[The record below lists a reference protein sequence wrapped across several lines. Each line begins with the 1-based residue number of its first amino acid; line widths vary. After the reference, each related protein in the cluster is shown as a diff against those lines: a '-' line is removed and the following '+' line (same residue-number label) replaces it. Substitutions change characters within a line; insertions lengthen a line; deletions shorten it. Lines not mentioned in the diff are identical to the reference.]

1 MKFVLLLLSIF
12 CVLKLTHQQPNIPT
26 PAPNA
31 SDVLPKPDPAVVN
44 DQPQIII
51 NPVPPFNPIDPI
63 LPPFTMPSPVT
74 KTPVP
79 KSDKFSVVAS
89 NTIRCGKP
97 YTVYIR
103 GFDLKNE
110 VSVKIVL
117 ESSDG
122 IYKEEKSAILKD
134 LVPKSNL
141 DFNPGSWDNHAE
153 ADSYSLTVSSG
164 DYSETKTINYEKK
177 ENAMFIQTNKAIF
190 KPSDIIKYRI
200 FSIDSES
207 NAYTPKRPVIITLT
221 DPRNH
226 EIGKLDNITF
236 INGKFESEWLLPSK
250 PILGTWKLTV
260 QYGKNSETVEKR
272 LTVDEYVLS
281 LFTASLSV
289 PSQVSYSSSQFPI
302 TINAEYTFKQPISG
316 TASITIFKNNGD
328 IYTKNV
334 ICNSK
339 STTFYVNFVKD
350 LGYTTSSY
358 YYASISLVFIDPK
371 TNTKATDQASVSI
384 VPYAYNL
391 QFINENIYRPG
402 QVLPYTLISKT
413 LDDKP
418 APNVKVSV
426 QINNYQTTLIT
437 GKDGTV
443 KSSYKT
449 NASDPS
455 YLSIYGTCP
464 TCNSGYSYA
473 NPIGL
478 KPAEGISLTLITQNP
493 SYRNKVYILATSAE
507 KISEF
512 YYFVTSKGVLLESR
526 KVSCYE
532 DGNPDNDFRT
542 VEFAIMP
549 NFSYAPNMYIY
560 AYYYKPS
567 DFKFLNT
574 NLFVSFKQEL
584 PNTLKINLKGA
595 DSTGNVV
602 IKPGSSISM
611 SIQSKPLSVV
621 SLAAVDQRVL
631 QLASTQ
637 NFTYN
642 EVFSSFNQYGSLGPI
657 FFNAPVRKGFFN
669 YDYYN
674 AYSAGLVFLSNI
686 PVPQY
691 DFPPGISFD
700 QLAGQENIKNKFT
713 NPSPGPASNIKVR
726 KDFSEVFLF
735 EDVALGKTTSSL
747 TINRQVPDSIT
758 SYLIYGVSMNE
769 KDGLGLPVNLPSA
782 TIYLPFFIS
791 LELPPSVKRGE
802 TLTLNIQIFNYL
814 GSTQTAIASVVINP
828 MFEVVNAS
836 NNGWTSSK
844 GKIFQSFKVANG
856 QDFTAKLLIK
866 PKNIGVLTLDITA
879 QSSSA
884 GDAIQ
889 KSIRVIPEGIF
900 RSITTSVLIAID
912 KNKTSPDQT
921 LKCELPASAYVDT
934 AEVSA
939 TVIGDILGK
948 ALNNLENLIMM
959 PGGCGEQNMIGFVP
973 DYAVLNYLKVTGKIT
988 PTLQQKLIQYLTF
1001 GYQNQLNYQRNDGS
1015 FSAFGNNDPNG
1026 STWLSTYVAWYFY
1039 LASKYISIDS
1049 IIIEKAVNFT
1059 ISQQNSDGSF
1069 KEPGRVI
1076 HTDMQGG
1083 ASNGTALTAY
1093 IAIAFTNLVDSY
1105 PYIAVAGDLAI
1116 QYLEQKLPSISD
1128 TYTLAIVANA
1138 LDLAASASAQAAY
1151 DSFYALKIETAT
1163 QIHWSVPAPV
1173 SNNFYYAPRSL
1184 DIEVTAYGLILLV
1197 NRNIGLGTS
1206 LKAVNFLTEKSN
1218 SFGGYSSSQDTVV
1231 ALIALSTFSLKYT
1244 LSQTSVNLKLTP
1256 NAGNSFNAQVNGTNS
1271 LILQTFPLNSATR
1284 QLIVHPNSESIG
1296 VAVVSLICNFYE
1308 DPTKVIPSYSFTYN
1322 FDGSCQ
1328 WRLQMEVCAYLIN
1341 GNSSNMA
1348 LMEIKMPSG
1357 YYYYD
1362 AWWINNQN
1370 SDISKIETYE
1380 DYTVVDIYF
1389 NSISSKRTCVTF
1401 GAGKSYD
1408 IVGLKPGT
1416 IVVNDYYDTSK
1427 QGSTSFSIP
1436 TNVQNVECKIINFNV
1451 F

>member
-63 LPPFTMPSPVT
+63 LPPFTTMPSPVT

-79 KSDKFSVVAS
+79 KNKFSVVAS

-402 QVLPYTLISKT
+402 QFK
-413 LDDKP
+413 
-418 APNVKVSV
+418 
-426 QINNYQTTLIT
+426 INNYQTTLIT

-602 IKPGSSISM
+602 IKPGST
-611 SIQSKPLSVV
+611 
-621 SLAAVDQRVL
+621 AVDQRVL

-674 AYSAGLVFLSNI
+674 AYSFLSNI

-889 KSIRVIPEGIF
+889 KSIRVIPE
-900 RSITTSVLIAID
+900 
-912 KNKTSPDQT
+912 
-921 LKCELPASAYVDT
+921 ASAYVDT

-1026 STWLSTYVAWYFY
+1026 STWLSTYMVH
-1039 LASKYISIDS
+1039 
-1049 IIIEKAVNFT
+1049 
-1059 ISQQNSDGSF
+1059 F

-1436 TNVQNVECKIINFNV
+1436 TNVQNVECKIINF
-1451 F
+1451 